1 MKKRVLVF
9 LCAALLML
17 SAGTLTGCG
26 KDTSA
31 VSCLDIVKAC
41 SETADDGTFDIWT
54 SYGETLYE
62 ESFDTMYGVNMICWQ
77 TVRFSIPK
85 KAAKPTRFP
94 LCVFLTAM
102 MCRLQKKKCGERI
115 EERRKVFAGYKPE
128 EIAKLDN
135 ASVIVQGDYAALII
149 AEDTQKFETE
159 IRRVIS
165 EGGKLR

>member
-62 ESFDTMYGVNMICWQ
+62 ESFDTMYGVQYDMLADGAVLYTEKGGKADEI
-77 TVRFSIPK
+77 SIMRLSDSNDVSL
-85 KAAKPTRFP
+85 AKEK
-94 LCVFLTAM
+94 
-102 MCRLQKKKCGERI
+102 LQQRI

-165 EGGKLR
+165 EGGN

>member
-62 ESFDTMYGVNMICWQ
+62 ESFDTMYGVQYDMLADGAVLY
-77 TVRFSIPK
+77 TEKGGEMSIMRLSDSNDVSL
-85 KAAKPTRFP
+85 AKEK
-94 LCVFLTAM
+94 
-102 MCRLQKKKCGERI
+102 LQQRI

-165 EGGKLR
+165 EGGN